1 MIIPILI
8 AGFVAYYLSGRNS
21 PSEIA
26 SNKSNFELDYIYSDN
41 GNRKAI
47 KPAADA
53 FNDMVDYLAKE
64 FGIKIYATSGYR
76 SQAEQQTIWAN
87 ALKKYGN
94 EKEARKYAAK
104 PGGSQHERGLAI
116 DVGGWSGK
124 LSNSSEN
131 GYTIR
136 QTTEFAYLSQV
147 MGAFGFRF
155 YDKSIEPWHIE
166 YIGKA

>member
-8 AGFVAYYLSGRNS
+8 AGLVYYYLSGKS
-21 PSEIA
+21 PSQVELDKA
-26 SNKSNFELDYIYSDN
+26 MFELDYIYSDN
-41 GNRKAI
+41 GKRTAL

-53 FNDMVDYLAKE
+53 FNDMVEYLDKE

-76 SQAEQQTIWAN
+76 SQSEQKLIWES

-124 LSNSSEN
+124 LANSSEN

-166 YIGKA
+166 YVGKV